1 MAQARVLIVARTRM
15 HGEKVCV
22 GALSDRG
29 EHLRLM
35 NTNCD
40 SDIASKSPYRIGEWW
55 DVQGESCGEQKPPH
69 VEDFAVTQATRT
81 GKQSDLQEHLL
92 NIIDPWEGPIDV
104 LFDGK
109 IRFTRAGGGYISPGD
124 VPKGATGFWIPESK
138 LTLDEDGR
146 GNSGYYGDDGFKHLS
161 YVGSQEAIEEIGAGQ
176 LVRVSLARWWKP
188 RDADP
193 SFELRCYAQLSG
205 WY

>member
-1 MAQARVLIVARTRM
+1 MAKARVLIVARTRM
-15 HGEKVCV
+15 GGEKICI
-22 GALSDRG
+22 GALSNAG

-40 SDIASKSPYRIGEWW
+40 SDLASKSRYQIGEWW
-55 DVQGESCGEQKPPH
+55 EVEGKSCGEQKPPH
-69 VEDFAVTQATRT
+69 VEDFAVTQSTKF
-81 GKQSDLQEHLL
+81 GKQPDLQEHLL
-92 NIIDPWEGPIDV
+92 GATVAWKGQVNV

-109 IRFTRAGGGYISPGD
+109 IRFTRSGAGYISPDD
-124 VPKGATGFWIPESK
+124 VPEGATGFWITDSK
-138 LTLDEDGR
+138 LTLDEDDR
-146 GNSGYYGDDGFKHLS
+146 GNPGYYSDDGCRHLS
-161 YVGSQEAIEEIGAGQ
+161 YVGTQEAIEEIGAGQ